1 MCCAPVLLQL
11 LPAYSPQAQLPAPAE
26 HPHPCSLVHPPQAA
40 CCSEEFLLALGEAA
54 PLQAQAGSLVARS
67 GRLWTGDGRH
77 LVSHEPRTGQVLLAA
92 QHACTGNE
100 GFTLQLSATG
110 ELRLVAEG
118 AAAAGAAS
126 SSGGSS
132 GGDDARGSRDSSG
145 GGMEAQPL
153 LPVAVR
159 QGQPTTAGA
168 AKPTRFAL
176 ELASHKPTLLLTA
189 HGHTL
194 GCPPTLA
201 TVGGRPRGLLLPPGT
216 AAPGGAAGPSPAALE
231 RCCAWRLAHHGDSV
245 YSLQLCGRSLFIDD
259 TGVPCLA
266 AAGAGPVY
274 PDERLLFWVEP
285 GSVTLLPSPAGST
298 AGDGGGD
305 GHDGASAG
313 TPAAAEA
320 AAAAGFLLP
329 RAPGAVGDCSSD
341 AGSASSGAGMTSS
354 GFSIRSVRR
363 VVGRHLYLSALPCGL
378 LTTTF
383 VTSSP
388 SRWELFTVIDL
399 QARRGSAGREG
410 RQVRGGHG
418 ELACSMPRCACPLL
432 PAPTPCSCWQQP
444 CTPHPLH
451 PYHCRRC

>member
-432 PAPTPCSCWQQP
+432 PAPTPC
-444 CTPHPLH
+444 
-451 PYHCRRC
+451 